1 LPQPYIKGSIQ
12 QEELLM
18 QPLLTSRESRAV
30 HTLEDIAKEALDDY
44 VEKLIERSPNVRLI
58 REEDA

>member
-1 LPQPYIKGSIQ
+1 MYIKGSIQ
-12 QEELLM
+12 QEEY
-18 QPLLTSRESRAV
+18 QCSPVNSKGIQSST
-30 HTLEDIAKEALDDY
+30 HLEDIAREALDNY